1 MDISS
6 CHADLPKMIPGFF
19 RVSQLDSLFLLY
31 HGGILSFP
39 FLYMKR
45 KELLISHGIIMRYL
59 CLSFQRRTAPGGLLC
74 AAEKMTGS
82 HPSDFHSDEIS
93 PEMLPGM
100 MVFRKDFIMAEKKK
114 VVVAMSGAWIPR

>member
-1 MDISS
+1 
-6 CHADLPKMIPGFF
+6 
-19 RVSQLDSLFLLY
+19 
-31 HGGILSFP
+31 
-39 FLYMKR
+39 
-45 KELLISHGIIMRYL
+45 MRYL

-114 VVVAMSGAWIPR
+114 VVVAMSGGVDSTLTARLLLDQGYEVYGATMYQFDGQDEEIEGAR

>member
-1 MDISS
+1 M
-6 CHADLPKMIPGFF
+6 
-19 RVSQLDSLFLLY
+19 
-31 HGGILSFP
+31 
-39 FLYMKR
+39 
-45 KELLISHGIIMRYL
+45 ISHGIIMRYL

-114 VVVAMSGAWIPR
+114 VVVAMSGGVDSTLTARLLLDQGYEV